1 MAVSDQAETGY
12 MSDSVSVSE
21 RTGTPRLSR
30 SRMAVIALTDR
41 LARRAMPGFVLVFVA
56 AICLSLYHLPSAP
69 GLGAI
74 IRILLW
80 LGMSLSSIWIVARRL
95 RRYRMGGLIASRPL
109 TWRAGHT
116 AGLGIIS
123 TALGCGSLMLS
134 ATAAPVPAA
143 VTILI
148 LTALTLV
155 LALGNI
161 AHARAALSAA
171 LPALILTG
179 FAGAQAYTGT
189 ASPAAMILVAAAAL
203 TVLAAVWGVI
213 RNRRLVAIALDQHPR
228 HEIMAISARRKKTT
242 SAYNPFKM
250 KATRAA
256 PAAAKSSV
264 TSRPF
269 GRVKLYTPRKS

>member
-1 MAVSDQAETGY
+1 MAVSDQAEAGY
-12 MSDSVSVSE
+12 MPDSMSVSE
-21 RTGTPRLSR
+21 TADAPSLSR

-41 LARRAMPGFVLVFVA
+41 LARRAMPGLVLVFVA
-56 AICLSLYHLPSAP
+56 AICLGLYHLFSASD
-69 GLGAI
+69 GGAI
-74 IRILLW
+74 IRTLLW
-80 LGMSLSSIWIVARRL
+80 LCMSLSSVWVVAGRL
-95 RRYRMGGLIASRPL
+95 RRYRMGGLIAARPL

-123 TALGCGSLMLS
+123 TALGCGAVMLS
-134 ATAAPVPAA
+134 AGAAPMPAA

-148 LTALTLV
+148 LTILTLV

-161 AHARAALSAA
+161 AHARAALAAA
-171 LPALILTG
+171 LPGLALAG
-179 FAGAQAYTGT
+179 FAGTQAPVTMAG
-189 ASPAAMILVAAAAL
+189 PAGMIVLAAGALTVAAAI
-203 TVLAAVWGVI
+203 WGII

-264 TSRPF
+264 TSRPY
-269 GRVKLYTPRKS
+269 GRVKLYTPKRS